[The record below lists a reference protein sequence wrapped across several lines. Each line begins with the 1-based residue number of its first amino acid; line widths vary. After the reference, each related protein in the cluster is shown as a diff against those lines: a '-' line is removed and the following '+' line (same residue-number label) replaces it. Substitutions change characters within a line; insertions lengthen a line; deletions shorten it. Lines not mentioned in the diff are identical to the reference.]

1 MIGVSIGQYEC
12 RHLLGQ
18 GGTGAVYLAIHRVLG
33 TPRAVKV
40 LLPEWTRYPEVVE
53 RFINEARAAA
63 AIRHRN
69 IIGVHD
75 CGRLASG
82 EWYILLDYCEGATL
96 ARVLRDPGGPM
107 RPLQLVHIL
116 AEVANGLTAAH
127 THGIIHRDLKPDN
140 LHLADR
146 DGDPHH
152 VTILDFG
159 VAKLGEP
166 PRPSPAGR
174 ALRALRSRASSTGA
188 LVGTP
193 AYMAPEQLRGEAV
206 DPTADVF
213 ALGVIAYQLA
223 SGGLLPFQRDESARD
238 YLRLSPV
245 ELHRRITELG
255 PVPLARRAQA
265 LRQQRCAGSDLALA
279 PPCDLDAWTATI
291 SAALAADPRDRP
303 ESPRALALALAAA
316 TPSDGMAPDGL
327 SVVRA
332 YACELLEADPRE
344 PTVRAAAVRLSPA
357 PPAPAR
363 RYQIVRR
370 IGAGGMA
377 EVFEGRIQGAEGFAR
392 PVAIKR
398 VRPEL
403 SRRPGFADAF
413 IEEARLTSR
422 LDHPNLVSVIDFD
435 RDEQGR
441 LFLVMEHVPGVDL
454 ATLLRAGALPPP
466 IAVYI
471 AIEILRGLAF
481 AHDLPTAGDRPALRG
496 IIHRDL
502 SPHNVLL
509 SRAGLV
515 KLSDFGIA
523 RPLEGAALPVAT
535 LSGKPAY
542 MSPEQVRLEPIDERS
557 DLFSVGIILWEA
569 LSGRRP
575 FSGTD
580 KEILAQVSLKEV
592 PPVGAAPQVLSPE
605 LEAALRKLLARE
617 PARRF
622 SSAREALD
630 GLLACSESPRDGDR
644 RLAALLRDRRSSGV
658 HEEGTA
664 SGPSAASAPNPGAS
678 ASASAPREGT
688 AVPGATVPSV
698 PRSNTSRRG
707 LAVPATAGIL
717 LVTALALASRAT
729 PAPAAAEP
737 SAAGASGD
745 TRPDRDDHPGD
756 KTTAGDPA
764 GNVRRPAPGPAPTP
778 ARLSSIAAH
787 HLGDT
792 QPLPTA
798 PRLPAPDPGAAAV
811 RRPRAGGAAPAA
823 PPTNVDAAPGTLTI
837 AARPWAAVWIDGKPH
852 GETPVQVRLAPG
864 RHRVQLAHPRRSQ
877 TTTVIITAARETL
890 LEADL

>member
-12 RHLLGQ
+12 RRLLGQ
-18 GGTGAVYLAIHRVLG
+18 GGTGAVYLAVHRVLG

-75 CGRLASG
+75 CGRLPSG

-96 ARVLRDPGGPM
+96 AHALRDQGRPM

-116 AEVANGLTAAH
+116 AEVANGLAAAH
-127 THGIIHRDLKPDN
+127 AHGIIHRDLKPDN
-140 LHLADR
+140 LHLANR
-146 DGDPHH
+146 DGDPHY

-174 ALRALRSRASSTGA
+174 ALRALRSLATSTGA

-206 DPTADVF
+206 GPTADVF

-223 SGGLLPFQRDESARD
+223 TGGALPFQRDESPRE

-255 PVPLARRAQA
+255 PVPLASRRQA
-265 LRQQRCAGSDLALA
+265 LRPQGHEGAERELA
-279 PPCDLDAWTATI
+279 PSCELAAWSAAI
-291 SAALAADPRDRP
+291 GAALAADPRDRP
-303 ESPRALALALAAA
+303 QSPRALALELAAA

-327 SVVRA
+327 SVVRT
-332 YACELLEADPRE
+332 YARELLEADARE
-344 PTVRAAAVRLSPA
+344 PTVRAVAVPAATQL
-357 PPAPAR
+357 APAR

-441 LFLVMEHVPGVDL
+441 LFLVMEYVSGADL
-454 ATLLRAGALPPP
+454 ATLLRTGALPPP
-466 IAVYI
+466 VAVHIAN
-471 AIEILRGLAF
+471 ELLRGLAF
-481 AHDLPTAGDRPALRG
+481 AHDLPNASDRPALRG

-509 SRAGLV
+509 SHAGLV

-523 RPLEGAALPVAT
+523 RPLEGAAVPVAT

-575 FSGTD
+575 FLGTA
-580 KEILAQVSLKEV
+580 KEIMAQVSLKEV
-592 PPVGAAPQVLSPE
+592 PPLDATPEPLSAE
-605 LEAALRKLLARE
+605 LEAALRKLLARD

-622 SSAREALD
+622 SSARDALD
-630 GLLACSESPRDGDR
+630 GLLACRETPRDGDR
-644 RLAALLRDRRSSGV
+644 RLAALLRDRLRGCTPEENAASGR
-658 HEEGTA
+658 GTA
-664 SGPSAASAPNPGAS
+664 SSQALAGAPAPADAACD
-678 ASASAPREGT
+678 GT
-688 AVPGATVPSV
+688 EVPGATVPSLV
-698 PRSNTSRRG
+698 RGAASRRG
-707 LAVPATAGIL
+707 LVVPVALGALTL
-717 LVTALALASRAT
+717 TALALASRAT
-729 PAPAAAEP
+729 PAPARPSQAAPPGASP
-737 SAAGASGD
+737 SAE
-745 TRPDRDDHPGD
+745 RN
-756 KTTAGDPA
+756 DPHLLA
-764 GNVRRPAPGPAPTP
+764 LQPSARAQSPALAP
-778 ARLSSIAAH
+778 
-787 HLGDT
+787 
-792 QPLPTA
+792 
-798 PRLPAPDPGAAAV
+798 AAAA
-811 RRPRAGGAAPAA
+811 PLERARASASRAAPARASLA
-823 PPTNVDAAPGTLTI
+823 PSQPAALRGPRSDRALGTLII
-837 AARPWAAVWIDGKPH
+837 AARPWAAVWINGKSY
-852 GETPVQVRLAPG
+852 GETPVQVRLPPG
-864 RHRVQLAHPRRSQ
+864 RHRVQLANPRRSQ
-877 TTTVIITAARETL
+877 TTTVAVTAARETL
-890 LEADL
+890 LEAEL